1 MSITSGESGF
11 VVLASACWPWSAGTE
26 DIEEIFHFYGFGYPL
41 RQRFSE
47 LGGPTDPEF
56 GTMVD
61 LSSILDK
68 FFLFS
73 NKAPKFKNTTV

>member
-1 MSITSGESGF
+1 MSTGGGPTVG
-11 VVLASACWPWSAGTE
+11 VVLAGACWPWAAGTE

-61 LSSILDK
+61 LSSVLDK
-68 FFLFS
+68 FVFVFR
-73 NKAPKFKNTTV
+73 